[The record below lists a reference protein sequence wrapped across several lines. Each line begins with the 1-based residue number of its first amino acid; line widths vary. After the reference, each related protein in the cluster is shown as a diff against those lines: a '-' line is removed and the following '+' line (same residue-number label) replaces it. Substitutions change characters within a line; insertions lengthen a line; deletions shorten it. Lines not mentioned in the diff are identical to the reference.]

1 MRTLRLP
8 EIGPVTQITVL
19 NWPVSRSARV
29 EVCDLVRRLCG
40 DIGVVCTVAGMMPV
54 EELAPGVPV
63 TLAMFAER
71 LDHPDRVTTIV
82 VNESRKA
89 MFGDA
94 QVTVV
99 GVHGRLVLGQR
110 GLTVSDVSG
119 VRELRLDPSPDPV
132 TFAIA
137 ALRKEFS
144 VARHGAAGLGDA
156 LAAARLVELAAQSY
170 EQHTWIDVF

>member
-1 MRTLRLP
+1 M
-8 EIGPVTQITVL
+8 L

-54 EELAPGVPV
+54 EELTPGVPV

-71 LDHPDRVTTIV
+71 LDHPDAVTTIV
-82 VNESRKA
+82 VNEAPKA
-89 MFGDA
+89 LFGDA

-99 GVHGRLVLGQR
+99 GTRGRLVFGQR
-110 GLTVSDVSG
+110 SLTVSDASG
-119 VRELRLDPSPDPV
+119 VRDLRLPPSPDPV
-132 TFAIA
+132 TFAID

-144 VARHGAAGLGDA
+144 GARHGAAGLGDA
-156 LAAARLVELAAQSY
+156 LAAARLVEQAALSY
-170 EQHTWIDVF
+170 ERHTWVDVF